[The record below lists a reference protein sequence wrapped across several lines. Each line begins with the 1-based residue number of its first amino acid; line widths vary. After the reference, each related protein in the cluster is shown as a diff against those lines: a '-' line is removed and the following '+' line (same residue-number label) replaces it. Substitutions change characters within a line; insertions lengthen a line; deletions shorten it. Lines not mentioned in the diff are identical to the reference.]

1 MTPFSLPPLPPHRGA
16 SRLLQVLPD
25 PVLLLT
31 GLEDAPSG
39 PSFQV
44 ELNAAARR
52 LLGELPPGQDW
63 STLFSPELAA
73 ALREAVAG
81 AQTGETVH
89 RSADGWH
96 VTACPA
102 DEGVWLYL
110 RSDPAQER
118 QIRRELER
126 SEQRYR
132 SLVQATSQIVWNADT
147 DGRFTT
153 RQEQWEAFTG
163 QTPQEYF
170 GDGWIE
176 AIHPDDREHTLRDW
190 HEAVQTRQPY
200 ETHHRLRRHDG
211 VYVPMHVRGAGV
223 WDEEGQLKEWVGTHT
238 DNSLQ
243 QAAQQAL
250 HTLNNDLQNRVVART
265 QELSE
270 VSQFMALLLTSA
282 GEGIFGLDA
291 EGRNTFVNP
300 AASRLL
306 GYSVAEM
313 LGQPSHEL
321 LHHTHADGSP
331 YPAHECPIFKTLK
344 DGQQRRIESDVFWH
358 KSGQPVPISYVVTA
372 TLGDDGQPS
381 GAVVMFQ
388 DITEQLRSR
397 AELEAA
403 IESLRQS
410 NTELEQFAYVASHD
424 LQEPLRTLG
433 SYAELLGRRYQGQL
447 DERADQ
453 YITYM
458 LGAVGRMR
466 SLIQDLLAFSRVG
479 RNGLSPEP
487 TDLDSLMRET
497 ARNVEATLET
507 TGGTLTW
514 DTPGSVLGQPSLLIQ
529 LLTNLVGNALKF
541 TRPGVPPVVRV
552 TARQVGGE
560 QRIEIQDNGIGI
572 EAEYH
577 ERVFTIFQR
586 LHLRETYEGNG
597 IGLAI
602 ARKIVTAHGGHLTL
616 ESVPGQGS
624 TFTVTLPA
632 APQT

>member
-1 MTPFSLPPLPPHRGA
+1 MTPFSLPSLPPHRGA

-25 PVLLLT
+25 PVVLLT

-52 LLGELPPGQDW
+52 LLGTLPPGQDW
-63 STLFSPELAA
+63 STLFTPELAA

-81 AQTGETVH
+81 AQAGATVH
-89 RSADGWH
+89 RFADGWH
-96 VTACPA
+96 ATACPA
-102 DEGVWLYL
+102 EGGIWLYL

-147 DGRFTT
+147 EGRFTT

-163 QTPQEYF
+163 QTPREYS
-170 GDGWIE
+170 GNGWIE
-176 AIHPDDREHTLRDW
+176 AIHPDDRAHTLRDW
-190 HEAVQTRQPY
+190 QEAVQSQQPY

-223 WDEEGQLKEWVGTHT
+223 WDEEGRLKEWVGTHT

-243 QAAQQAL
+243 QAAEEAL
-250 HTLNNDLQNRVVART
+250 QHLNADLKDRVLART

-270 VSQFMALLLTSA
+270 VSRFMALLLTSA

-306 GYSVAEM
+306 GYSVSEM

-321 LHHTHADGSP
+321 LHHTRADGTP
-331 YPAHECPIFKTLK
+331 YPVHDCPICLTLK
-344 DGQQRRIESDVFWH
+344 DGQQRRVESDVFWD

-372 TLGDDGQPS
+372 TLGEDGQPG

-479 RNGLSPEP
+479 RSGLNPEP
-487 TDLDSLMRET
+487 TTLDSLMQET
-497 ARNVEATLET
+497 ARNVEGTLQT

-514 DTPGSVLGQPSLLIQ
+514 DTPGRVLGQPSLLVQ
-529 LLTNLVGNALKF
+529 LLTNLVANGLKF
-541 TRPGVPPVVRV
+541 SRPGVPPVVRV
-552 TARQVGGE
+552 TAREVGGE

-572 EAEYH
+572 ESEYH

-586 LHLRETYEGNG
+586 LYLRETYEGNG

-602 ARKIVTAHGGHLTL
+602 ARKIVTAHGGSLTL
-616 ESVPGQGS
+616 ESVPEQGS
-624 TFTVTLPA
+624 TFIVTLPA
-632 APQT
+632 APTT